1 MAKRVVEELYPY
13 ETAKRIRL
21 ISNNC
26 GYGPRPDEGEEIE
39 QRLTFRPDGQVWL
52 SGYGYTDLGGM
63 EQLRSTQFRA
73 DTASSERIIRSICA
87 HFAQEYIEEIVMD
100 VGSWEL
106 EITSVN
112 DECYLYRGPLCE
124 VTDAFFQE
132 TSAWIRE
139 AIGFDLFAFDGN
151 AAEDRVNRIEIEYQ
165 RITKIKPQMPISE
178 TAEYVVWDYRE
189 CFIIDRET
197 EEITYKRIIG
207 SGCSVATTYHVE
219 EGIRDFLDDLD
230 AVELFSTFPQEPKD
244 VIVDP
249 LEKRSYSITVD
260 FAKAPQMKLTGDF
273 DRDGLPND
281 WASFAESLRE
291 FICFYMGSEVLDP
304 VVFKK
309 PKRRSNALIFCSVE
323 FEEGGRTYYYLA
335 DEDIYEV
342 GDRVLVPVRNEG
354 HKEIVE
360 IVEKEYFDEG
370 CAPFPLDR
378 MKHIIRKVEDGEG
391 DTVYCP
397 VLERGIDDADCM
409 EICDVADDLI
419 DEKVMGTFDPPI
431 QWTEELAEKCRNCE
445 HRFC

>member
-1 MAKRVVEELYPY
+1 MARRFIDTLYPY

-26 GYGPRPDEGEEIE
+26 GYGPRPDVGEEIE
-39 QRLTFRPDGQVWL
+39 QRLTLRPDGQVWL
-52 SGYGYTDLGGM
+52 SGYGYTDFGGM
-63 EQLRSTQFRA
+63 EQLRSTQFRVDA
-73 DTASSERIIRSICA
+73 ASSERIIRSICA
-87 HFAQEYIEEIVMD
+87 HFAQEHFCEMVMD
-100 VGSWEL
+100 VGCWEL
-106 EITSVN
+106 EITS
-112 DECYLYRGPLCE
+112 DDGGCYLYRGPLCE

-132 TSAWIRE
+132 TSGWIRE
-139 AIGFDLFAFDGN
+139 TIGFDLFAFDGN

-165 RITKIKPQMPISE
+165 RVSKIKPPTPISE
-178 TAEYVVWDYRE
+178 IAEYVVWDYRE
-189 CFIIDRET
+189 KYVIDRKS
-197 EEITYKRIIG
+197 EEITYNRMIG
-207 SGCSVATTYHVE
+207 SGCSVTTTYHVE

-230 AVELFSTFPQEPKD
+230 AVELFSTFPEEPKD

-260 FAKAPQMKLTGDF
+260 FAKAPQQKLTGDF

-281 WASFAESLRE
+281 WPSFAENLRE
-291 FICFYMGSEVLDP
+291 FINFYMGSEALDP
-304 VVFKK
+304 VVFKR
-309 PKRRSNALIFCSVE
+309 PKRRTNSLIFCSVE

-360 IVEKEYFDEG
+360 IVEKEYFDES
-370 CAPFPLDR
+370 CTPFPLDR
-378 MKHIIRKVEDGEG
+378 MKHIIRKVEEGEG

-397 VLERGIDDADCM
+397 VLEHDIDDADCM
-409 EICDVADDLI
+409 EICDVADDLL
-419 DEKVMGTFDPPI
+419 DEKVVGTFDPPV

>member
-1 MAKRVVEELYPY
+1 VSKRFVEELYPY
-13 ETAKRIRL
+13 ETARKIRL

-26 GYGPRPDEGEEIE
+26 GYGPRPDVGEEIE
-39 QRLTFRPDGQVWL
+39 QRLTLRPDGQVWL
-52 SGYGYTDLGGM
+52 SGYGYTDFGGM
-63 EQLRSTQFRA
+63 EQLRSTQFRVDA
-73 DTASSERIIRSICA
+73 ASSERIIRSICA
-87 HFAQEYIEEIVMD
+87 HFAQEHFCEMVMD
-100 VGSWEL
+100 VGCWEL
-106 EITSVN
+106 EITS
-112 DECYLYRGPLCE
+112 DDGGCYLYRGPLCE

-132 TSAWIRE
+132 TSGWIRE
-139 AIGFDLFAFDGN
+139 TIGFDLFAFDGN

-165 RITKIKPQMPISE
+165 RVSKIKPPTPISE
-178 TAEYVVWDYRE
+178 IAEYVVWDYRE
-189 CFIIDRET
+189 KYVIDRKS
-197 EEITYKRIIG
+197 EEITYNRMIG
-207 SGCSVATTYHVE
+207 SGCSVTTTYHVE

-230 AVELFSTFPQEPKD
+230 AVELFSTFPEEPKD

-260 FAKAPQMKLTGDF
+260 FAKAPQQKLTGDF

-281 WASFAESLRE
+281 WPSFAENLRE
-291 FICFYMGSEVLDP
+291 FINFYMGSEALDP
-304 VVFKK
+304 VVFKR
-309 PKRRSNALIFCSVE
+309 PKRRTNSLIFCSVE

-360 IVEKEYFDEG
+360 IVEKEYFDES
-370 CAPFPLDR
+370 CTPFPLDR
-378 MKHIIRKVEDGEG
+378 MKHIIRKVEEGEG

-397 VLERGIDDADCM
+397 VLEHDIDDADCM
-409 EICDVADDLI
+409 EICDVADDLL
-419 DEKVMGTFDPPI
+419 DEKVVGTFDPPV

>member
-1 MAKRVVEELYPY
+1 MSKRFVEELYPY
-13 ETAKRIRL
+13 ETARKIRL

-26 GYGPRPDEGEEIE
+26 GYGPRPDVGEEIE
-39 QRLTFRPDGQVWL
+39 QRLTLRPDGQVWL
-52 SGYGYTDLGGM
+52 SGYGYTDFGGM
-63 EQLRSTQFRA
+63 EQLRSTQFRVDA
-73 DTASSERIIRSICA
+73 ASSERIIRSICA
-87 HFAQEYIEEIVMD
+87 HFAQEHFCEMVMD
-100 VGSWEL
+100 VGCWEL
-106 EITSVN
+106 EITS
-112 DECYLYRGPLCE
+112 DDGGCYLYRGPLCE

-132 TSAWIRE
+132 TSGWIRE
-139 AIGFDLFAFDGN
+139 TIGFDLFAFDGN

-165 RITKIKPQMPISE
+165 RVSKIKPPTPISE
-178 TAEYVVWDYRE
+178 IAEYVVWDYRE
-189 CFIIDRET
+189 KYVIDRKS
-197 EEITYKRIIG
+197 EEITYNRMIG
-207 SGCSVATTYHVE
+207 SGCSVTTTYHVE

-230 AVELFSTFPQEPKD
+230 AVELFSTFPEEPKD

-260 FAKAPQMKLTGDF
+260 FAKAPQQKLTGDF

-281 WASFAESLRE
+281 WPSFAENLRE
-291 FICFYMGSEVLDP
+291 FINFYMGSEALDP
-304 VVFKK
+304 VVFKR
-309 PKRRSNALIFCSVE
+309 PKRRTNSLIFCSVE

-360 IVEKEYFDEG
+360 IVEKEYFDES
-370 CAPFPLDR
+370 CTPFPLDR
-378 MKHIIRKVEDGEG
+378 MKHIIRKVEEGEG

-397 VLERGIDDADCM
+397 VLEHDIDDADCM
-409 EICDVADDLI
+409 EICDVADDLL
-419 DEKVMGTFDPPI
+419 DEKVVGTFDPPV